1 MKCSICGLDTDVT
14 DSRTLTTD
22 DNISFVRRL
31 RYCKKKHQ
39 TITHEIYTDGSPIPD
54 IYRLKRVR
62 KPIKK
67 KPKKK
72 PKKKDAWLKNVLAKL
87 DSDE

>member
-1 MKCSICGLDTDVT
+1 MKCHKCGKDTGVT
-14 DSRTLTTD
+14 DSRTLITD

-39 TITHEIYTDGSPIPD
+39 TITHEVYTDNSTIPD

-62 KPIKK
+62 RTIK

-87 DSDE
+87 DE

>member
-1 MKCSICGLDTDVT
+1 MKCHKCGKDTEVT
-14 DSRTLTTD
+14 DSRTLITD

-39 TITHEIYTDGSPIPD
+39 TITHEVYTDNSTIPD

-62 KPIKK
+62 RTIK

-72 PKKKDAWLKNVLAKL
+72 PEKKDAWLKKVLAKL
-87 DSDE
+87 DE